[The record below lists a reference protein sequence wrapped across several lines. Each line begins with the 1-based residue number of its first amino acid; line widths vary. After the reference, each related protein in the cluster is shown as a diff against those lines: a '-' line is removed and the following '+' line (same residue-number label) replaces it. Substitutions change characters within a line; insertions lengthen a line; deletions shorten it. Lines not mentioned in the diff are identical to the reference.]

1 MKASAVIPAYN
12 EAERIKRVLNAV
24 ASSASVDQIIVVDDG
39 SRDRTAAVAAQ
50 HNGAVVVRL
59 AQNQGKAAAMAAGV
73 RRARNQVVVFLDA
86 DLVGLTDHHV
96 DDLVAP
102 VLRGEADMT
111 VGQFQ
116 GGRGWITLW
125 QRLVPAISGQRAMR
139 AADFMGVPNLEGAGF
154 GVELAISRH
163 AARRRLRTRLVYLP
177 EMTHV
182 IKEEK
187 RGLLRGLRDRIVMY
201 AQMLRSALGNGYH
214 HLQET
219 AEERDRG

>member
-12 EAERIKRVLNAV
+12 EADRISRVLEAV
-24 ASSASVDQIIVVDDG
+24 AASALVDQIIVVDDG
-39 SRDRTAAVAAQ
+39 SDDRTAAAAAA

-59 AQNQGKAAAMAAGV
+59 GENQGKAGAMAAGV
-73 RRARNQVVVFLDA
+73 RRAKNPVVVFLDA
-86 DLVGLTDHHV
+86 DLVGLTDDHV

-102 VLRGEADMT
+102 VLKGEVDMT
-111 VGQFQ
+111 VGQFK
-116 GGRGWITLW
+116 GGSRWITLW

-139 AADFMGVPNLEGAGF
+139 AADFERIPNLERAGF
-154 GVELAISRH
+154 GVEVAITRH
-163 AARRRLRTRLVYLP
+163 VARRRLRTRLVYLP

-187 RGLLRGLRDRIVMY
+187 RGVLRGLRDRMVMY

-214 HLQET
+214 HLLET
-219 AEERDRG
+219 AEERDQG